1 MKNNKILI
9 LGGLL
14 FFMLISCKKN
24 PSSNINSEDAIK
36 NSDAELLKL
45 QNFSNTPVNGKISFE
60 VKSTFLGQFT
70 GLNLDFLGRYQTS
83 ASFYEPSTSLSGAL
97 MKVNNEVIT
106 PNNVLDYRKS
116 YTIPNNIAGSEI
128 NFSLQAENSSPVLNH
143 AFKIPKLIEFQNFTL
158 QATGIQKLKLNDAV
172 GIKADVGNKMGLL
185 VMVTYDP
192 FFLNDSLYSAGY
204 TREIRNI
211 QVQKDDGAI
220 ELDADIFAGIP
231 GRCHYKLE
239 VGRFNYEIVTNSDGK
254 KYAFYSLNS
263 LSGYCKNY

>member
-1 MKNNKILI
+1 MKKSNIIFFSGLI
-9 LGGLL
+9 
-14 FFMLISCKKN
+14 FFMLMSCKKN
-24 PSSNINSEDAIK
+24 PSTNINTDDEIK

-70 GLNLDFLGRYQTS
+70 GLTLDFLGRYHTT
-83 ASFYEPSTSLSGAL
+83 ASFYEPATSISGTL
-97 MKVNNEVIT
+97 MKVNNEVVS

-116 YTIPNNIAGSEI
+116 YTIPNNIAGNKI
-128 NFSLQAENSSPVLNH
+128 NFSLQAENSSPLLNH
-143 AFKIPKLIEFQNFTL
+143 SFRIPKLIEFQNFTL
-158 QATGIQKLKLNDAV
+158 QPTGIQKLKLNDAV
-172 GIKADVGNKMGLL
+172 GIKVDAENKMGLL
-185 VMVTYDP
+185 VMITYDP
-192 FFLNDSLYSAGY
+192 FFLNDSLYAAGY

-231 GRCHYKLE
+231 NRCHYKLE

-254 KYAFYSLNS
+254 KYAFYTLNS